1 MAAGRSPRARLLDM
15 LEAAEGIRAAVHG
28 LDFAD
33 FEKAWV
39 VQRAVERGLEIISE
53 ASRHLPAET
62 KAAYPDLPWR
72 QTAGIGNVL
81 RHDYQRVEPRLI
93 CGGVRG
99 RTAPPAGVR
108 GQRPRYAVTS
118 IVVSPAASTRRN
130 SRSGSAT
137 QPSVGAKSAR
147 ATCRKIALP
156 RPRCTGASFQPS
168 TAITS

>member
-93 CGGVRG
+93 WNLLDGHLPELV
-99 RTAPPAGVR
+99 
-108 GQRPRYAVTS
+108 
-118 IVVSPAASTRRN
+118 AAL
-130 SRSGSAT
+130 
-137 QPSVGAKSAR
+137 R
-147 ATCRKIALP
+147 AMLA
-156 RPRCTGASFQPS
+156 AESS
-168 TAITS
+168 S